1 MRIEE
6 VRVDVGLTSMEIV
19 EVSLRF
25 TGEGP
30 QDFERVK
37 ACVEALTDRPF
48 EDVVDRGQLPEGK
61 PVPDIVIE

>member
-1 MRIEE
+1 MRIAE

-48 EDVVDRGQLPEGK
+48 EDVVNRGQLPYDK
-61 PVPDIVIE
+61 ARRDIVIE